1 MRIVTYLSLFVASLL
16 AGWLLLGG
24 GAAAGAPGAPD
35 HVVLTWTADP
45 ATTIT
50 ITWRAPAEAAAGVV
64 CYQEG
69 ETLTATPQQALAT
82 ATDLA
87 TDAGVWRLYS
97 ATLTG
102 LAPKTRYAYR
112 VGDGRQWSPVRAFT
126 TADPE
131 AESLTFLVF
140 GDSQSIAPYA
150 QWRKTVQRAF
160 AAHPDARFM
169 VNVGDLVD
177 TGKSA
182 GHWHAWFA
190 AAEGVIDRIPVM
202 PALGNHECYPLG
214 TGWRAYWHAQFR
226 LPQNGP
232 DGQKNQV
239 YSFDVGPAHFTVLDS
254 QQSEQRQRGDI
265 LTPQRQ
271 WLDADLKNVNA
282 PWKFAFV
289 HKGPYHLHGGGNPQI
304 RDAFC
309 PTLEAHNVNVVFSA
323 HDHGVA
329 RTHPLKH
336 HARAA
341 EGTIYMTTGRSGMK
355 VYRDLRAHPLHAFF
369 HNPLDQPNYL
379 VVELTAMT
387 ATITTYAQDG
397 TRIDAF
403 TLEQRKR

>member
-190 AAEGVIDRIPVM
+190 AAEGVCFPESVAFLRCAAVAEMPLAGDAADIAVVRKIIGEAVYTGEIFNRLISAAIHAVRIIDIAFLQPVVDAVLRRN
-202 PALGNHECYPLG
+202 PSSEKR
-214 TGWRAYWHAQFR
+214 RAR
-226 LPQNGP
+226 
-232 DGQKNQV
+232 
-239 YSFDVGPAHFTVLDS
+239 
-254 QQSEQRQRGDI
+254 RR
-265 LTPQRQ
+265 
-271 WLDADLKNVNA
+271 
-282 PWKFAFV
+282 
-289 HKGPYHLHGGGNPQI
+289 
-304 RDAFC
+304 
-309 PTLEAHNVNVVFSA
+309 
-323 HDHGVA
+323 
-329 RTHPLKH
+329 
-336 HARAA
+336 
-341 EGTIYMTTGRSGMK
+341 
-355 VYRDLRAHPLHAFF
+355 
-369 HNPLDQPNYL
+369 
-379 VVELTAMT
+379 
-387 ATITTYAQDG
+387 
-397 TRIDAF
+397 
-403 TLEQRKR
+403 